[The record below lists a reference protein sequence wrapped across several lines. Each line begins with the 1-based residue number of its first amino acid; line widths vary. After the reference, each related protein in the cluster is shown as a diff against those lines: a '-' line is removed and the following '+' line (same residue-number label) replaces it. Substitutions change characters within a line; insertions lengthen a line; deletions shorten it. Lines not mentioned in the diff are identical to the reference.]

1 MYLRKKK
8 YTLSDFLRQI
18 YNFQEVKDVKE
29 AFISYPAEE
38 EWHQGKIENVI
49 AEDSE
54 EYSVYEIGDIVFV
67 SNYEYENKTKGSNH
81 LFVIIDKNNM
91 AVPIQNIGMLISSK
105 VEKAKYEAN
114 QLLTKSKKN
123 GLKKDSIVK
132 TDVVYKILNSQ
143 ILFQVGSID
152 QDTVKLYKDSYNLLR
167 APLR

>member
-1 MYLRKKK
+1 M
-8 YTLSDFLRQI
+8 FLI
-18 YNFQEVKDVKE
+18 KLVITSTNCGIIK
-29 AFISYPAEE
+29 ISIIP
-38 EWHQGKIENVI
+38 II
-49 AEDSE
+49 A
-54 EYSVYEIGDIVFV
+54 II
-67 SNYEYENKTKGSNH
+67 
-81 LFVIIDKNNM
+81 VIIDKNNM